1 LPIDNIKI
9 DKSFVDDIN
18 DHLNQ
23 GAIVKTIIDM
33 GHNLKFTVIAEGIEK
48 EEQVN
53 FLKQNACKIGQGY
66 FFSKPLVPEQIA
78 ELLLKGEV

>member
-53 FLKQNACKIGQGY
+53 FLKQNACKIAQN
-66 FFSKPLVPEQIA
+66 K
-78 ELLLKGEV
+78 